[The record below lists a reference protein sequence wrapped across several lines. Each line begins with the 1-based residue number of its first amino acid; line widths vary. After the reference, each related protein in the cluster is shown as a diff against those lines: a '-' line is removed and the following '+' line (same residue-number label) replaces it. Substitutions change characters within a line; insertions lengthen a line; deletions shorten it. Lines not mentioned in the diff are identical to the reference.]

1 MYLIK
6 LITQLFTLF
15 GGLYGFSIV
24 WDATESLLAFLLY
37 GLVFIAVNIWSAM
50 WRMADMSADEIR
62 DDAHHAMK
70 MAKKCRYCLKK
81 LPSYYTAKCPH
92 CTADL

>member
-37 GLVFIAVNIWSAM
+37 GLVYIAVNIWSAV
-50 WRMADMSADEIR
+50 WRMVDMSADEMKG
-62 DDAHHAMK
+62 DFKHAMAMSK
-70 MAKKCRYCLKK
+70 RCPSCLKK
-81 LPSYYTAKCPH
+81 LPSYFTSKCPH